1 MENNTSF
8 IPSVCFF
15 CLLLSFCDYIFKKKI
30 FLLQSIFNVSSNMDE
45 EMNHS
50 GRDVVQYGFK
60 MLVPQYWV

>member
-1 MENNTSF
+1 MF
-8 IPSVCFF
+8 
-15 CLLLSFCDYIFKKKI
+15 FKKKI